1 MIRMSRLVL
10 SAIFASALLSVSAF
24 AQTAPPSKIALV
36 YTDAFYSD
44 AGIKKIATAYN
55 SLDAEFKND
64 FTALET
70 LGKKLVAL
78 QAEVQSLND
87 KRNDPNN
94 KVPIDLSAAQAKVD
108 ELERLDREYKFK
120 ENDIKERL
128 ARRELVVMDPITQD
142 IAKALQ
148 EFAKQKG
155 FTLVLDS
162 GVLFK
167 SKILLYSQETT
178 DITKEFIDF
187 YNARPA

>member
-1 MIRMSRLVL
+1 MSRLVL